1 MKNKNF
7 VLLDK
12 NDIIM
17 NIETTIDSNFNVVDL
32 SESQK
37 IEFNFDIPNNKK
49 IKINWLS
56 MSKNINKKINITITT
71 NGKNNNID
79 LNSNSLLY
87 ENSNISFNVCAK
99 NKSEYENSI
108 NLKISAL
115 LNDDKSKFSAC
126 PIFDFTT
133 NSINAKHSVNVGG
146 LNKEELSY
154 IMSRGINENIAKKI
168 LITSKIESVV
178 QFLDKKQKQIVNSMI
193 SKITGTQYGC

>member
-1 MKNKNF
+1 
-7 VLLDK
+7 
-12 NDIIM
+12 
-17 NIETTIDSNFNVVDL
+17 
-32 SESQK
+32 
-37 IEFNFDIPNNKK
+37 
-49 IKINWLS
+49 

-115 LNDDKSKFSAC
+115 LNDDKSKFSTC

-133 NSINAKHSVNVGG
+133 NSIDAKHSVNVGG